1 MRYLVLGLIVGLL
14 VMRLLRTRWAG
25 TLLGISRR
33 ALEVAQ
39 LILLAVTVAIA
50 LAAEEW
56 VLLAV
61 AGALLIW
68 AIVDLVRGRRAG
80 RGAERT
86 AGGSTRPRGAPEKS
100 RRR

>member
-61 AGALLIW
+61 VGALLIW
-68 AIVDLVRGRRAG
+68 AIVDLVRGRS
-80 RGAERT
+80 AERT